1 MKANPKSKPQRR
13 NTGWMLFG
21 ALTAASL
28 GGLAAVLIMS
38 YGQQAA
44 SAEPTIP
51 PGVSLTSWF
60 DNGKGGL
67 HVLQIREGS
76 APPAGVRLTGT
87 VLTDTD
93 CAPDAQGL
101 NHCHN
106 NIDLGNGRILAVIN
120 NHAMNRYPCLQ
131 PGQRLAIT
139 RLNANWVVAWEGQ
152 GSRFN

>member
-1 MKANPKSKPQRR
+1 MKPNPESKSQRR

-21 ALTAASL
+21 ALTAAGL

-44 SAEPTIP
+44 RAEPTIP

-76 APPAGVRLTGT
+76 APPAGARLTGH

-106 NIDLGNGRILAVIN
+106 DIDLGNGRILAVIN
-120 NHAMNRYPCLQ
+120 NHAMNRYPCLV
-131 PGQRLAIT
+131 PGQRLSIT
-139 RLNANWVVAWEGQ
+139 RLNANWVVAWEGH
-152 GSRFN
+152 GSRY